1 MNIKKYIIFTFLL
14 FPHIVGANGVNF
26 GMDIITNATE
36 ESVFNID
43 SNEDVYFYLS
53 ENFVVNLCTRNEWA
67 IREEKFVGC
76 KNPLTLKDFVSKKY
90 RNATLNNFEYSYN
103 EDSGKEQLILY
114 LDIVNLK

>member
-1 MNIKKYIIFTFLL
+1 
-14 FPHIVGANGVNF
+14 
-26 GMDIITNATE
+26 
-36 ESVFNID
+36 
-43 SNEDVYFYLS
+43 
-53 ENFVVNLCTRNEWA
+53 
-67 IREEKFVGC
+67 VGC